1 MQRKPFKKSH
11 RARNIVI
18 ATLIA
23 ILVIFTIF
31 AIVGHN
37 QQSVHKIAQT
47 KSTVTSKTKRAKSKS
62 SHPKSSSSTTLASA
76 SESTSVA
83 EAPVTASSAVSSVI
97 NTVTNDA
104 TQTPITDNSTA
115 DNNIT
120 ATSSSDTNSESVSSG
135 QVQQSNSSSAAS
147 TTFGNWSASTYDAV
161 AIGTVTYDEVRATYG
176 NPTYL
181 TASDQLYATWQSTS
195 GAKVAIVF
203 TPTGDAN
210 NLKLVASSKSQSGL
224 Q

>member
-18 ATLIA
+18 AVLVV
-23 ILVIFTIF
+23 ILVVFTIF

-37 QQSVHKIAQT
+37 QQSAHKNEQG
-47 KSTVTSKTKRAKSKS
+47 KSTVTSKTKHAKSKITQS
-62 SHPKSSSSTTLASA
+62 KSSSSTTSA

-83 EAPVTASSAVSSVI
+83 EAPVTASSAVSSAI
-97 NTVTNDA
+97 SIVTNDA
-104 TQTPITDNSTA
+104 TQTPITDNTTVESSASTPSSHT
-115 DNNIT
+115 NSE
-120 ATSSSDTNSESVSSG
+120 ATSSSQIQQPDSS
-135 QVQQSNSSSAAS
+135 SSSASPAS
-147 TTFGNWSASTYDAV
+147 FGNWSASTYNAV

-181 TASDQLYATWQSTS
+181 TASDQVYAIWQSTS
-195 GAKVAIVF
+195 GAKVSIVF